1 MTILGVTTG
10 PNLDDLCPVDD
21 LSIHSTVDRILGELE
36 SRLVYLPLPASQ
48 RSKRVKAPELSDY
61 DRRYRIATK
70 RLQRLMEK
78 EEIKPEDAVERWAAF
93 EVRWNAKRQF
103 EPIKEG

>member
-1 MTILGVTTG
+1 ME
-10 PNLDDLCPVDD
+10 N
-21 LSIHSTVDRILGELE
+21 RIQGIG
-36 SRLVYLPLPASQ
+36 
-48 RSKRVKAPELSDY
+48 KGF
-61 DRRYRIATK
+61 
-70 RLQRLMEK
+70 LMEK